1 MNNYYQHTDPEVFP
15 NPFEWQPER
24 WLPTPTPEMKRNFTV
39 FSRGSRRCPGQSLA
53 MAELTFALA
62 TIFRPGGPKFKLFE
76 TDRSDIEGKHDC
88 IMPLPKLDSKGVRAQ
103 F

>member
-1 MNNYYQHTDPEVFP
+1 
-15 NPFEWQPER
+15 
-24 WLPTPTPEMKRNFTV
+24 
-39 FSRGSRRCPGQSLA
+39 

-62 TIFRPGGPKFKLFE
+62 TIFRPGGPKFTLFE